1 MSSDFDREKV
11 LARVKKMMTL
21 ANDAGASEGER
32 ENALRMA
39 HATLAKYNLT
49 MSEAEASGK
58 KAEEARGAEHMTG
71 QDYPWMRT
79 TAHAVAKLFFCE
91 YFYILIGGGKVK
103 HFFVGRE
110 SNVFTAQGMTTY
122 VIDSINREA
131 QRTAKERTGNAG
143 GTFWRSFCKGAAF
156 AVYERCN
163 SIREEAEEESAQDA
177 KLERLTSATGTALVL
192 ASVYETER
200 KANEEYISKNVGELR
215 FTRSRQRNT
224 AADAHAAGQEYGEKI
239 NLSKQIGGTKDDKK
253 RLK

>member
-1 MSSDFDREKV
+1 
-11 LARVKKMMTL
+11 VKKMMTL

-71 QDYPWMRT
+71 RDYPWMRT

-122 VIDSINREA
+122 VIDSIDREA
-131 QRTAKERTGNAG
+131 QRTAKARTGNSG

-156 AVYERCN
+156 AVYERCD

-177 KLERLTSATGTALVL
+177 QLERLTSPKSTGTALVL
-192 ASVYETER
+192 ASVYEAER
-200 KANEEYISKNVGELR
+200 KANEEYISKNIGPLR
-215 FTRSRQRNT
+215 FTSSRQRNT

-239 NLSKQIGGTKDDKK
+239 NLSRQIGETKDDKK

>member
-1 MSSDFDREKV
+1 MSADFDREKV

-71 QDYPWMRT
+71 RDYPWMRT

-122 VIDSINREA
+122 VIDSIDREA
-131 QRTAKERTGNAG
+131 QRTAKARTGNCRRHILEELLQGRRVRCVRAVRLDPRGSRG
-143 GTFWRSFCKGAAF
+143 GIGPGC
-156 AVYERCN
+156 
-163 SIREEAEEESAQDA
+163 
-177 KLERLTSATGTALVL
+177 ATGAPHV
-192 ASVYETER
+192 AEVYR
-200 KANEEYISKNVGELR
+200 H
-215 FTRSRQRNT
+215 RSRARV
-224 AADAHAAGQEYGEKI
+224 GVRSGEE
-239 NLSKQIGGTKDDKK
+239 GE
-253 RLK
+253 